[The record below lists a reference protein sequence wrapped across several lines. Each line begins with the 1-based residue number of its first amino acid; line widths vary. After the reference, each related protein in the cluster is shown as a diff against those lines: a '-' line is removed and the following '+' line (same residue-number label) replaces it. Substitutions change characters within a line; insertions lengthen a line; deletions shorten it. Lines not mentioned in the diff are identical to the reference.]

1 MGPSGDMGDAGDN
14 IMIQVGASARSG
26 RKSLF
31 PEPLSAQEFCHGKL
45 KGKYADPSDETCRY
59 YYYCKYMILKR
70 GRLGD
75 DHFYHTHVSREKC
88 PTGTYFNREKER
100 CMEDYICP
108 QKLKSEDDKMSILSV
123 NYLRKGDS
131 IYYYTLSGAVV
142 LLLVSAACGAIWL
155 CRKQVKLKKVED
167 GFSVP
172 APATLF

>member
-1 MGPSGDMGDAGDN
+1 MT
-14 IMIQVGASARSG
+14 IQ
-26 RKSLF
+26 L
-31 PEPLSAQEFCHGKL
+31 L
-45 KGKYADPSDETCRY
+45 KTRIY
-59 YYYCKYMILKR
+59 
-70 GRLGD
+70 
-75 DHFYHTHVSREKC
+75 HFLNSFSV
-88 PTGTYFNREKER
+88 
-100 CMEDYICP
+100 
-108 QKLKSEDDKMSILSV
+108 KSEDDKMSILSV